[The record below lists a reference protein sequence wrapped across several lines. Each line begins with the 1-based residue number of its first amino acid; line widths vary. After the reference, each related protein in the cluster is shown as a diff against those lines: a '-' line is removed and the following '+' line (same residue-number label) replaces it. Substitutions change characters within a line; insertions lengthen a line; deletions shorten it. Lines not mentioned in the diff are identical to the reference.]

1 MVKLNLTGLIA
12 FAWLAQSNAQPAIYQ
27 NQSLEIPQAVAL
39 WAGRSCLLR

>member
-1 MVKLNLTGLIA
+1 MVKLTLTGLIA

-39 WAGRSCLLR
+39 EQDGPA